1 MNGLSDSLTIGI
13 LLLLIFGAACFYLYS
28 KIGQI
33 EKRMSL
39 LENLLLSLKMN
50 TEASL
55 DGPDLVEPISA
66 PAPLNS
72 EDVEGIEEE
81 SYQELLQQIP
91 SSAEERPSTP
101 KKNNSQEEQEAEAEE
116 LLRSIPTPLASQ
128 TQLEQPPRPVDVNYE
143 SMTGKEL
150 ASLAKSKGLQNIPRS
165 KRDLIDLLKQN
176 NITPPPA
183 PLPLVQEEGSESGFE
198 VSLDNN

>member
-55 DGPDLVEPISA
+55 DGPDLIEAIS
-66 PAPLNS
+66 PPTPLNS
-72 EDVEGIEEE
+72 QDVEGIEEE
-81 SYQELLQQIP
+81 SYEELLQQIP
-91 SSAEERPSTP
+91 TSTEEKPSTP
-101 KKNNSQEEQEAEAEE
+101 KKEQEDEEQEAEE
-116 LLRSIPTPLASQ
+116 LLRSIPTPSSTKEEELV
-128 TQLEQPPRPVDVNYE
+128 PRSIDVNYE
-143 SMTGKEL
+143 SMTAKEL
-150 ASLAKSKGLQNIPRS
+150 SSLAKSKGLQNIPRS
-165 KRDLIDLLKQN
+165 KRDLIDYLKQN
-176 NITPPPA
+176 NISPPPA
-183 PLPLVQEEGSESGFE
+183 PLPLPVVSEEMSESGFE